1 MKLITF
7 SENILIAGANVIV
20 GNAINDAFNKSGYGN
35 LKKEQLLLTPYREA
49 LEFFNFMQ
57 VNNFFKKYLPSIL
70 LMAGA
75 KVVGVFANKTF
86 LSDFILD
93 ISRINTICWKAK
105 IVLRKGLGV
114 NIRNFEENYNSGKLR
129 L

>member
-1 MKLITF
+1 MKLITS
-7 SENILIAGANVIV
+7 SENILIAAANGIV
-20 GNAINDAFNKSGYGN
+20 GNAINDALNKSGYGN
-35 LKKEQLLLTPYREA
+35 PKKARLLLTPYRDA
-49 LEFFNFMQ
+49 IEFSNFMQ
-57 VNNFFKKYLPSIL
+57 VNNFFIKYLPSIV

-75 KVVGVFANKTF
+75 KVVGIFANKTF
-86 LSDFILD
+86 LLGFILD

-105 IVLRKGLGV
+105 IDFGTGLRV